1 MITQEIYS
9 ATMGNIYSFYT
20 TVIQGIVILSA
31 TSNLSAVF
39 IKEDAIILII
49 DNYKWTNVKWTK
61 YIRVVIKKIHK
72 RSINTK
78 EVHFIF

>member
-20 TVIQGIVILSA
+20 TVVQGIVILSA
-31 TSNLSAVF
+31 TSAVF

-72 RSINTK
+72 RSLNTK
-78 EVHFIF
+78 EIHFTF